1 MKKIFTYLFVVTMGL
16 FGLSSCSEEA
26 SEEEEYANW
35 QAVNE
40 QFLATLVNDSLKQT
54 GWQRIKKY
62 SLDQTT
68 EGSISDY
75 VYVKEITKGD
85 GAEYPNFTD
94 SVRVIYQGRLLPSK
108 SYPKGYVFDGTV
120 YGTYSPKTAYTSRQ
134 KVSGM
139 LSGYATALMK
149 MHTGDYWRVYIPC
162 ELAYG
167 TSGNSS
173 TIPGYSVLIFDLTLL
188 DISPIGEVMKPWR

>member
-35 QAVNE
+35 QERNE
-40 QFLATLVNDSLKQT
+40 QFLASLVNDSLKQT

-85 GAEYPNFTD
+85 GTEYPNFTD

-108 SYPKGYVFDGTV
+108 SYSKGYVFDGTV
-120 YGTYSPKTAYTSRQ
+120 YVIYSPKTAYTTRQ
-134 KVSGM
+134 KVSSM
-139 LSGYATALMK
+139 ISGY
-149 MHTGDYWRVYIPC
+149 
-162 ELAYG
+162 
-167 TSGNSS
+167 S
-173 TIPGYSVLIFDLTLL
+173 TLYFML
-188 DISPIGEVMKPWR
+188 